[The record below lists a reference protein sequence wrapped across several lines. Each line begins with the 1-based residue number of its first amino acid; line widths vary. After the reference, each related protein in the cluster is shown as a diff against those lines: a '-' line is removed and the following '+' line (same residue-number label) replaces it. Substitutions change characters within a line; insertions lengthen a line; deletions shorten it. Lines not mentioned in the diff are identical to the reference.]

1 MIFFSKINNNILFG
15 EIINISFKS
24 LYDVYN
30 YDLMTMFGESMLYR
44 IEFSDTGTIYN
55 QDSLYVTT
63 H

>member
-24 LYDVYN
+24 LYEVYN